1 MGAGGKA
8 GRAGRSIA
16 GRRHIA
22 ALRISIVLPLRR
34 QNRCPPESSGHLF
47 WRLEA
52 LNRVDGW
59 ALTYVERGD
68 LPIDNNR
75 VENAIRPFVVGRKN
89 WLFSDTPAGAHASA
103 VVYSLIETAKANGRE
118 PYAWLRHVL
127 QRLPYAKTA
136 DDYEALLPW
145 NLSALELVE
154 EAIRA

>member
-1 MGAGGKA
+1 MPWQGT
-8 GRAGRSIA
+8 
-16 GRRHIA
+16 H
-22 ALRISIVLPLRR
+22 
-34 QNRCPPESSGHLF
+34 
-47 WRLEA
+47 
-52 LNRVDGW
+52 
-59 ALTYVERGD
+59 
-68 LPIDNNR
+68 NNR

-127 QRLPYAKTA
+127 KRLPYAKTA
-136 DDYEALLPW
+136 DDYQALLPW